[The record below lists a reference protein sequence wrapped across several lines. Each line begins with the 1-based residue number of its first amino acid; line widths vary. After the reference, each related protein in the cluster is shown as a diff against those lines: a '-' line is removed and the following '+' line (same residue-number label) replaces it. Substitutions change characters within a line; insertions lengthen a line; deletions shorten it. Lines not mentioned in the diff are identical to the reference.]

1 MATPLVDSEKANIEI
16 TKELEAQKA
25 LSDKM
30 ININYYCNGNK
41 GSLLEASNINSNSN
55 SNILSSNTDIDCL
68 NLNQTGF
75 NKNWNYNNVK
85 RLYKLQVVKA

>member
-1 MATPLVDSEKANIEI
+1 
-16 TKELEAQKA
+16 
-25 LSDKM
+25 M

-41 GSLLEASNINSNSN
+41 SSSLETSST

-75 NKNWNYNNVK
+75 NKNWNK
-85 RLYKLQVVKA
+85 I